1 MRVGLKSVHGRP
13 RQSQNQRSVEQINR
27 DREDMLTVWL
37 LSISTTQDDR
47 LGFVQVMKHRA
58 YHEGIKCLPYEAM
71 FGHQ

>member
-37 LSISTTQDDR
+37 LSISTTQGD
-47 LGFVQVMKHRA
+47 QVMKHRA